1 MLRMLL
7 RKIDLTSEKI
17 GQWWR
22 NLKVVSM
29 SLPQQQIGFKQ
40 SRKLYLNL
48 WSRRWLKPNL
58 SLATN
63 FILVGLWQL
72 KVLFEDA
79 CINCKMLFWKK
90 VKLSELLYTFVK
102 IITLNYR
109 VLKKRTFDIVP
120 RNVVDVISCSTCC
133 PSGGDFIKQILR
145 GLTFRYFKEIAKFS
159 KPLPLL

>member
-58 SLATN
+58 SLANN

-90 VKLSELLYTFVK
+90 AKLSELLILLSRLFHS
-102 IITLNYR
+102 ITEFLKNVYLTLYR
-109 VLKKRTFDIVP
+109 GMLSMLFLVLYAVLVVGILSNRYLGDWLLGILKK
-120 RNVVDVISCSTCC
+120 
-133 PSGGDFIKQILR
+133 
-145 GLTFRYFKEIAKFS
+145 
-159 KPLPLL
+159 